1 MTKDELW
8 KQWDTEGTPAARAHI
23 ESDRSSPESRDWTRE
38 WMYRKQET
46 QQATA
51 DDERRQLSYRALAAS
66 EHSTQE
72 AREAAMASRQSA
84 DVARRSAFWTMV
96 AAFVSLLGILVNA
109 AINLGWLDWARHV
122 AR

>member
-1 MTKDELW
+1 VTKDELW

-23 ESDRSSPESRDWTRE
+23 VSDRSSPESRDWTRE

-46 QQATA
+46 QQAAA

-66 EHSTQE
+66 EQSSHE
-72 AREAAMASRQSA
+72 ARDAALASQRSA

-96 AAFVSLLGILVNA
+96 AALVSLLGILVNA
-109 AINLGWLDWARHV
+109 AVNLGWLDWARHV